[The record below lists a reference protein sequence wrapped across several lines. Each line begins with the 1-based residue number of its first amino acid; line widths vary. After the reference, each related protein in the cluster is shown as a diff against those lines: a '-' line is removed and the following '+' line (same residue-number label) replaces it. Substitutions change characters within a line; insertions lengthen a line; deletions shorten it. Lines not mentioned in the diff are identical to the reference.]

1 MVMEKKMVTDDD
13 AMDEMTLAQALDA
26 ECRRLD
32 ADLVTVLAAAA
43 RLVASY
49 SLSVGMATAPSR
61 EQMGPMADRA
71 AEVFLRALAVH
82 LAHAGVK
89 LRQPA
94 H

>member
-1 MVMEKKMVTDDD
+1 MDDVM
-13 AMDEMTLAQALDA
+13 LARALDA

-32 ADLVTVLAAAA
+32 ADAVTVLAAAA

-61 EQMGPMADRA
+61 EQMGPMADQA

>member
-1 MVMEKKMVTDDD
+1 MDTDDD
-13 AMDEMTLAQALDA
+13 AMDEVTLAQALDA

-32 ADLVTVLAAAA
+32 ADAVTVLAAAA
-43 RLVASY
+43 RLVVSY
-49 SLSVGMATAPSR
+49 CLAVGMAAAPSR
-61 EQMGPMADRA
+61 EQVAPMADQA